1 MKTSEMPDPCDV
13 FREKITAIKR
23 QTRERQAQ
31 HAPQRPLALKS
42 LTHDVD
48 WGCYRWSGS
57 DTLCKPGTKIAM
69 TDLAYRKLRLA
80 EAEYQRDLMQEMC
93 SQRNAVIVEL
103 EHLLYTT
110 LDHVPQYQKM
120 GNKLRAIQT
129 ILDDGLV

>member
-1 MKTSEMPDPCDV
+1 MSTSRNI
-13 FREKITAIKR
+13 FSEKITAIKR
-23 QTRERQAQ
+23 EARERHAQ
-31 HAPQRPLALKS
+31 YEPQRPLALKS

-69 TDLAYRKLRLA
+69 TELEYQKLRRT
-80 EAEYQRDLMQEMC
+80 EAEYQRDLIQDMC

-110 LDHVPQYQKM
+110 LDHVPEYQEM
-120 GNKLRAIQT
+120 GRKLYAIRN
-129 ILDDGLV
+129 ILDDTNT